1 MKKLKIRGKL
11 TLGFGLLLII
21 IIVMNAF
28 SLSNL
33 RGISN
38 LSVDLYTG
46 PHMSALSSV
55 ALLKDVYKIENAANH
70 MLLAGGGQ
78 LTDDYEKACQ
88 NIEAEL
94 TAIRETGVI
103 DTAMIT
109 AFEEKLSALK
119 ASYEEISR
127 LLSQQEQWQ
136 AQEEMKQLDALAE
149 EATAQR

>member
-46 PHMSALSSV
+46 IGRAHV
-55 ALLKDVYKIENAANH
+55 
-70 MLLAGGGQ
+70 
-78 LTDDYEKACQ
+78 
-88 NIEAEL
+88 
-94 TAIRETGVI
+94 
-103 DTAMIT
+103 
-109 AFEEKLSALK
+109 
-119 ASYEEISR
+119 
-127 LLSQQEQWQ
+127 
-136 AQEEMKQLDALAE
+136 
-149 EATAQR
+149 